1 MKAMRLRIGI
11 FKRILFSISLVFFLT
26 SCSNSMSNSIDSS
39 DDFLNAITKMV
50 DKSHKKIN
58 QYLSS
63 DDVILVSDFVNI
75 DKLKN
80 HSKLGFLLSEK
91 LKNELSTKNILVKE
105 VELSKNFVI
114 GEHGFNLLS
123 RKSNNIHN
131 TIENEQFAMVG
142 TYSITDK
149 RLILFIKLID
159 LRTGNIL
166 SSSHESVSISSEI
179 HALEYVKKEKEKR
192 RIFQPMTL

>member
-1 MKAMRLRIGI
+1 MHSNKLKIDI
-11 FKRILFSISLVFFLT
+11 FKRILFSIFLVFSLA
-26 SCSNSMSNSIDSS
+26 SCSQSTNNSIEAS
-39 DDFLNAITKMV
+39 DDFLNSISKMV
-50 DKSHKKIN
+50 DDSYAKIN
-58 QYLSS
+58 VHLSK

-91 LKNELSTKNILVKE
+91 LKNELSLKNIIVKE

-114 GEHGFNLLS
+114 GERGFNLLS
-123 RKSNNIHN
+123 RKSKDINAI
-131 TIENEQFAMVG
+131 IDEERFAMVG
-142 TYSITDK
+142 TYSITNK

-159 LRTGNIL
+159 IRTGHIL
-166 SSSHESVSISSEI
+166 SSSYQSMEMNSEI
-179 HALEYVKKEKEKR
+179 YKLEFVEKPKER